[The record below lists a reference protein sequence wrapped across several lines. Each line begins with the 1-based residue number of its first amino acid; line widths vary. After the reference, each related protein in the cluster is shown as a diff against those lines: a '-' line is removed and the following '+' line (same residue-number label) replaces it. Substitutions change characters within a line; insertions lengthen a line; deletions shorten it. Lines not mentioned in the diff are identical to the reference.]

1 MRSATQQ
8 VMSRF
13 VSESVSS
20 RSTRTRRARANFALS
35 AAALAGLSGVA
46 SGQLKSWTGG
56 SSQDSNWTSQANWFG
71 SIAPVPGSDALVF
84 DGITRLVN
92 NNDFAANSIFNGITF
107 NATAGAFTISG
118 NALTLHGD
126 ITDNTTILTQNLN
139 VPLILDATR
148 NITVAD

>member
-46 SGQLKSWTGG
+46 SGQIKSWTGG

-71 SIAPVPGSDALVF
+71 SIAPIPGNDALVF
-84 DGITRLVN
+84 DGITRHSPEGRWFQQL
-92 NNDFAANSIFNGITF
+92 AATEGFH
-107 NATAGAFTISG
+107 AAVEWRDSG
-118 NALTLHGD
+118 QWIPEGG
-126 ITDNTTILTQNLN
+126 
-139 VPLILDATR
+139 
-148 NITVAD
+148 TVALDD